1 MLIQSIRPRR
11 ATKRPIIIL
20 CAIVGIVLFGGHFET
35 PFASLEGNLDP
46 TTSNRTGAAA
56 VPRIQPLFQDI
67 FDSERLRDDC
77 TQHISGTRRSQ
88 EALALDTPHRHQ
100 ESEEA
105 LEEHYYRKDGLL
117 QVNPEG
123 PHPIFELVRRAQED
137 WERKLRAAS
146 TTLEEAVD
154 EYLRRYNRLPPKGF
168 DDWYTRPFAF

>member
-35 PFASLEGNLDP
+35 PFASVEGDLVY
-46 TTSNRTGAAA
+46 TTSNRTGGAP

-77 TQHISGTRRSQ
+77 TQHRSGARRSQ
-88 EALALDTPHRHQ
+88 DALALDIQHHQ
-100 ESEEA
+100 QKSEEA

-123 PHPIFELVRRAQED
+123 PHPIFELVRKAQED
-137 WERKLRAAS
+137 WDRKLRAAS
-146 TTLEEAVD
+146 ATLEEAVD
-154 EYLRRYNRLPPKGF
+154 EYRRRYNRLPPKGF
-168 DDWYTRPFAF
+168 DHWYARSFIF